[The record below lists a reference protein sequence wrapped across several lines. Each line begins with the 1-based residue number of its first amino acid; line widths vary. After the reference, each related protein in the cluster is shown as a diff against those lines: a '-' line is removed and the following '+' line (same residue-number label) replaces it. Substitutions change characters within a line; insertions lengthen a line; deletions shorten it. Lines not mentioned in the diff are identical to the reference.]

1 MNETMTKAEVESL
14 IISAF
19 EAERKRENLDIINLK
34 ARVNILERK
43 MGAINGEE
51 MKEAQ

>member
-1 MNETMTKAEVESL
+1 MNETMTKAQVESL
-14 IISAF
+14 IIAAF

-43 MGAINGEE
+43 MGALCGEE
-51 MKEAQ
+51 MEAE

>member
-1 MNETMTKAEVESL
+1 MSETMTPAQVESL
-14 IISAF
+14 IIAAF

-43 MGAINGEE
+43 MGALCGEE
-51 MKEAQ
+51 MKETE